1 MKGTFLMQ
9 PTLEQITR
17 YFRTSLD
24 EELISFG
31 PYKDSRAVLINTE
44 ELQHGK
50 ITSKEMLRLAP
61 KEYKHL
67 KNFQVV
73 IAPMCFQRLSAQKG
87 TTISPE
93 KIIPLMAPC
102 SFNKESQRLSAI
114 KDQYPWF
121 NRENLLPLANK
132 DAFTLGGIDDAR
144 AILAENRQEFHT
156 IGWTTY
162 FSYLTEAI
170 QSLCPVDD
178 KGLITINGVQY
189 IASHKPVAYRYESNN
204 FITLQIRKAYDRLIE
219 RSAPALYENLVSG
232 TAKVRESLLLEDEVA
247 NASSFHTAQMSN
259 SFGLGSSQRQT
270 MHHYFA
276 CGEDE
281 ILAVNGP
288 PGTGKTT
295 LLQSAIASEWVN
307 AIIDCPCGETIP
319 PIIVATSSN
328 NQAVTNVIRDF
339 AAILKPESPNLL
351 ERRWLPGNIDSLG
364 TYYLSSSKAGQTS
377 EYLTACHEW
386 NGSHS
391 ALEGF
396 FSKLESENYATE
408 AYQSILATYEEFTG
422 NKCSSNSRLNNL
434 KAIQD
439 DLRTRIIELKDDVST
454 DVSSWLD
461 GYFAVQESEKLV
473 TPLENLEAN
482 KESCRSVQEDSLSEY
497 TKHKKRHSEH
507 KQVVQNALTAKK
519 NEPFW
524 FGLAKFLPFLKSKRK
539 AYATEFMLWNDLDI
553 TSAHEDIEGICD
565 RLTAKLTHLANK
577 KKTAQQLLD
586 AANSEL
592 QKITEQHVQ
601 NQQRLSELSKIIK
614 KSHAYF
620 DEITLSQN
628 FVKDDLY
635 ALLSHAD
642 TSNRY
647 TIFLL
652 AIHYYEALWLEQTIT
667 DLESTQARKL
677 SATDQLR
684 RIAMLT
690 PCIVS
695 TLFMTP
701 KLMSQSGK
709 TIFRGIDLLIF
720 DEAGQASIDKTAIVF
735 ALAKKA
741 LVVGDVHQIEPVV
754 SLSEDADLGNIER
767 FGLMANEETLDH
779 LAISKSNAMLL
790 AQRATPF
797 QLTINDIP
805 AKERGMHLL
814 EHRRCPKTVINYCKE
829 LTYPNLEVLT
839 QERPAASF
847 LYPQLGYANIPS
859 FSEKRNGSR
868 YNTYEAANIAQWLA
882 DNRQK
887 ILTHYGASNL
897 AEIIAIVTPFKL
909 QSSEIKQQ
917 LKNILP
923 EADARTI
930 VVGTVHKMQGAE
942 KKIVLFSP
950 VYGLDDN
957 ALSFVDRKL
966 NMLNVAVSR
975 AKDSFIVF
983 GNMELFNPESSKPSG
998 ILAKHLCFES
1008 GQNALTDFKLIERNL
1023 PAAIEHL
1030 SSLDDHR
1037 RVLKQCFEQ
1046 ALEELTIVSP
1056 YITHNALQADMI
1068 CDAIASTKSRGVPVK
1083 IYTDIKCIQQVNNYN
1098 QQAVTQITE
1107 ALKASGATV
1116 VFTSRLHNKTIK
1128 VDNHTVVEGSFNWLS
1143 ANRGQYA
1150 NLEHSILYRGKE
1162 IREFVQKIEASL
1174 SMLKAQR

>member
-1 MKGTFLMQ
+1 MQ
-9 PTLEQITR
+9 PPLEQITR

-24 EELISFG
+24 EELISFK
-31 PYKDSRAVLINTE
+31 PYKDNLTILLNIE
-44 ELQHGK
+44 ELQRGK
-50 ITSKEMLRLAP
+50 IDPKKMLRLAP
-61 KEYKHL
+61 NGSK
-67 KNFQVV
+67 QVNSFEIA
-73 IAPMCFQRLSAQKG
+73 IAPMCFQRLPNQKG
-87 TTISPE
+87 ATISPDF
-93 KIIPLMAPC
+93 ITPLMAPC
-102 SFNKESQRLSAI
+102 LFDTKSQRLAAME
-114 KDQYPWF
+114 KQYPWF
-121 NRENLLPLANK
+121 IRENLRPVANK
-132 DAFTLGGIDDAR
+132 KAFTLGAIKDADS
-144 AILAENRQEFHT
+144 ILAEGRQEFHT
-156 IGWTTY
+156 LKWEYYYDY
-162 FSYLTEAI
+162 FKTAI
-170 QSLCPVDD
+170 EKLCPVDD
-178 KGLITINGVQY
+178 EGLIIINGVQY
-189 IASHKPVAYRYESNN
+189 IASHKPVAYRYEDKSGMSYH
-204 FITLQIRKAYDRLIE
+204 IRKAYDHLLE
-219 RSAPALYENLVSG
+219 QSAPPLYGNYVSG
-232 TAKVRESLLLEDEVA
+232 TDRVRSSLLIEEEA
-247 NASSFHTAQMSN
+247 TNASSFHTAQMN
-259 SFGLGSSQRQT
+259 NGFGLGSSQRQT
-270 MHHYFA
+270 IHHYFA
-276 CGEDE
+276 CDEDE

-339 AAILKPESPNLL
+339 AAILKPESSNLL

-386 NGSHS
+386 NGSYS

-454 DVSSWLD
+454 NVSSWLD

-473 TPLENLEAN
+473 TALENFEAN

-497 TKHKKRHSEH
+497 TEHKKRYSEH

-524 FGLAKFLPFLKSKRK
+524 FNLAKFLPFLKSKRK

-565 RLTAKLTHLANK
+565 RLTAKHAHLANK
-577 KKTAQQLLD
+577 KNAAQQLLNT
-586 AANSEL
+586 ANNEL
-592 QKITEQHVQ
+592 QKITELHIQ
-601 NQQRLSELSKIIK
+601 NEKRLARLSEIIK
-614 KSHAYF
+614 ETHACF

-628 FVKDDLY
+628 FIKEDLY

-642 TSNRY
+642 TRNRY
-647 TIFLL
+647 KAFLL

-667 DLESTQARKL
+667 NLESTQARKL
-677 SATDQLR
+677 SAIEQLR
-684 RIAMLT
+684 RISMLT

-709 TIFRGIDLLIF
+709 PIFRGIDLLIF
-720 DEAGQASIDKTAIVF
+720 DEAGQASIDKAAIVF
-735 ALAKKA
+735 SLAKKA
-741 LVVGDVHQIEPVV
+741 LVVGDVYQIEPVV
-754 SLSEDADLGNIER
+754 SLPEDADIGNIER
-767 FGLMANEETLDH
+767 FGLMVDDEILDH

-790 AQRATPF
+790 AQRGTPF
-797 QLTINDIP
+797 QLSINDIP

-814 EHRRCPKTVINYCKE
+814 EHRRCPKTIINYCKE
-829 LTYPNLEVLT
+829 LAYPNLDVFT
-839 QERPAASF
+839 QKRPTDSF
-847 LYPQLGYANIPS
+847 LYPQLGYANVPS
-859 FSEKRNGSR
+859 FSEKQNGSR

-882 DNRQK
+882 ENRQK
-887 ILTHYGASNL
+887 ILTHYGASSL
-897 AEIIAIVTPFKL
+897 AELIAIVTPFKI
-909 QSSEIKQQ
+909 QSSEIKKQ
-917 LKNILP
+917 LKSKLP
-923 EADARTI
+923 EADARAI

-950 VYGLDDN
+950 VYGMNDN

-983 GNMELFNPESSKPSG
+983 GNLDLFNPESSKPSG

-1008 GQNALTDFKLIERNL
+1008 GQNALTDFRLVERNL
-1023 PAAIEHL
+1023 PATVEHL

-1037 RVLKQCFEQ
+1037 RVLKQCFEL
-1046 ALEELTIVSP
+1046 AREELTIVSP
-1056 YITHNALQADMI
+1056 YITLNALHADMI

-1083 IYTDIKCIQQVNNYN
+1083 IYTDITCIKQVNNFN

-1107 ALKASGATV
+1107 ALKTSGATV
-1116 VFTSRLHNKTIK
+1116 FFASRLHNKTIK
-1128 VDNHTVVEGSFNWLS
+1128 VDSHTIVEGSFNWLS
-1143 ANRGQYA
+1143 ANRGKYA
-1150 NLEHSILYRGKE
+1150 NLEHSILYRGNA
-1162 IREFVQKIEASL
+1162 IREFVKKVEENLSSL
-1174 SMLKAQR
+1174 AV